1 MKRTVELYMVVLLV
15 LTAACGCNKALDV
28 PLPGGVLN
36 TSIVFSD
43 DVSAQSAMRG
53 VYASMT
59 NFLASGPWSG
69 GMSGPLGLEADE
81 LTLPT
86 YSAEQQQ
93 FVDNNLVP
101 ANREI
106 AGPLWGSFYNYI
118 YQCNKIFEGLQQ
130 STGVTAAG
138 KDQLMAEASF
148 VRGLCYFYLVNL
160 YDSVPL
166 ILTSDYR
173 ANALLPRSGPDKVY
187 GQIIEDLQFA
197 QEKMG
202 ELFINPG
209 ARFRPTK
216 WSATSLLARV
226 YQFRNNWKGA
236 EDAATAVL
244 SKTASYRL
252 DSLNGVF
259 TTVSPEAIWN
269 LANAGS
275 NIYTIDGP
283 KISGNA
289 NNSAYRMTPY
299 LLSLFQAGDQ
309 RMVKWM
315 RVAGGVT
322 APLKYKT
329 VSNTQ
334 VGAKS
339 ESTMVLRLAELYLI
353 RAEARAQQNNL
364 AGAIQDVDSVRI
376 RAGARGN
383 ATQAFQ
389 TVLFSNP
396 SIDQADLLNLIYDER
411 LREFFSEFGLRWL
424 DAKRLQ
430 PKNIAL
436 FFGSRKPNITATD
449 AFFPIPDYD
458 LKNNPFL
465 TQNQGY

>member
-1 MKRTVELYMVVLLV
+1 MAALLL

-28 PLPGGVLN
+28 PLPGGMLN
-36 TSIVFSD
+36 TSIVFAD

-59 NFLASGPWSG
+59 NFLAPGPWSG
-69 GMSGPLGLEADE
+69 GLSGPLALCADE

-86 YSAEQQQ
+86 YSTEQQQ
-93 FVDNNLVP
+93 FLDNNLAATNGQV
-101 ANREI
+101 AS
-106 AGPLWGSFYNYI
+106 PLWSSLYNYV
-118 YQCNKIFEGLQQ
+118 YQCNKINEGVQQ
-130 STGVTAAG
+130 SPGVTEAG
-138 KDQLMAEASF
+138 RDLLTAEASF

-166 ILTSDYR
+166 VLTTDYR
-173 ANALLPRSGPDKVY
+173 ANALLPRSGSDKVY
-187 GQIIEDLQFA
+187 EQIIKDLQFA
-197 QEKMG
+197 QDKMG
-202 ELFINPG
+202 ESFINTG
-209 ARFRPTK
+209 VRFRPTM
-216 WSATSLLARV
+216 WSATALLARV
-226 YQFRNNWKGA
+226 YQFRNNWKAA
-236 EDAATAVL
+236 EDAATAVIG
-244 SKTASYRL
+244 KTAYYRL

-259 TTVSPEAIWN
+259 TTVSPEAIWDI
-269 LANAGS
+269 ANAGS

-289 NNSAYRMTPY
+289 SNNAYRMTPY
-299 LLSLFQAGDQ
+299 LLGLFQAGDQ
-309 RMVKWM
+309 RTTKWT

-329 VSNTQ
+329 TSNTQ

-376 RAGARGN
+376 RAGAKGN

-396 SIDQADLLNLIYDER
+396 SIGQSDLLNLIYDER

-449 AFFPIPDYD
+449 AFFPVPDYD
-458 LKNNPFL
+458 LRNNPNL